1 MTESEIRAAR
11 ASRIA
16 GKISGAIS
24 GISAVR
30 DAFLTSSKLKDTSGL
45 EKEAQYHTGPVSV
58 DSNDALMAQWEA
70 IDPLDSVSYSQV
82 RDDGNA
88 IGGIASGILGGA
100 GAGTAFGPIGSII
113 GGGLGLISGI
123 AGAFKGSADARER
136 QRQLNEQRAIANNEV
151 NRSFL
156 TAAQSVDRSNDT
168 RLQQQFFADGGV
180 TEFNAG
186 GTHET
191 NPNGGVQFGINGEGQ
206 PMLAE
211 EGEIKVGNYMFS
223 DRLEESKGKTFAKAA
238 RKLAKS
244 LEQRPN
250 DPIEKRRFEVETAR
264 LAERQE
270 QVKALTQPSLP
281 QGQIFAKGGAI
292 SPLLRYAPAAL
303 SGLNVLRDTFGATN
317 KDDFSRADRIERE
330 YVKTFKEAPIRTP
343 EVVKDTYKPFDTDYI
358 ASKIIAQGNA
368 LRNAIINGSGG
379 NGLGAV
385 AGLLASGYNT
395 QQALADAKIKAD
407 EFNDQRR
414 RAAIGFNRQQEQQ
427 NLQFILQQEAA
438 NRQIAAQRLQG
449 IERSEAMRAAEE
461 ATNAQARS
469 TNLNNFAMN
478 LSSIGETA
486 LNRRLVAAVH
496 GYTFDDMG
504 NIIRTPGYSPDY
516 AVPQT
521 TTQANAGMTN
531 TSSAGSVSPT
541 TIATPK
547 RYPQIPDGLLKL
559 INSYSTN
566 PNDAV
571 NSPTFAGLSLFG
583 RPINLK

>member
-45 EKEAQYHTGPVSV
+45 EKEAQYYTGPVGA
-58 DSNDALMAQWEA
+58 DNNDALMAQWET
-70 IDPLDSVSYSQV
+70 INPLESVSYSQV

-88 IGGIASGILGGA
+88 IGGIASGVLGGA

-156 TAAQSVDRSNDT
+156 TAAQAVDRSNDT

-186 GTHET
+186 GTHEQ
-191 NPNGGVQFGINGEGQ
+191 NPNGGIQFGINGEGQ

-343 EVVKDTYKPFDTDYI
+343 EIVKDTYKPFDTDYT

-414 RAAIGFNRQQEQQ
+414 RAAIGFNRQQEAQ

-449 IERSEAMRAAEE
+449 IERSEAMKAAEE

-478 LSSIGETA
+478 LSAIGETA

-496 GYTFDDMG
+496 GYTFDDLG

-516 AVPQT
+516 ASPQNASQAVPQAAIGAST
-521 TTQANAGMTN
+521 PP
-531 TSSAGSVSPT
+531 PT
-541 TIATPK
+541 VRRTFPTIPK
-547 RYPQIPDGLLKL
+547 ELLKL
-559 INSYSTN
+559 NNLFSTN
-566 PNDAV
+566 PNDEV

-583 RPINLK
+583 RQISLK

>member
-11 ASRIA
+11 ASRLA

-45 EKEAQYHTGPVSV
+45 EKEAQYYTGPVGA
-58 DSNDALMAQWEA
+58 DSNDALMAQWET
-70 IDPLDSVSYSQV
+70 INPLESVSYSQV

-88 IGGIASGILGGA
+88 IGGIASGVLGGA

-156 TAAQSVDRSNDT
+156 TAAQAVDRSNDT

-191 NPNGGVQFGINGEGQ
+191 NPNGGIQFGINGEGQ

-223 DRLEESKGKTFAKAA
+223 DRLEESKGKSFAKAA

-270 QVKALTQPSLP
+270 QIKALTQPSLP

-303 SGLNVLRDTFGATN
+303 SGLNVLRDAFGATN
-317 KDDFSRADRIERE
+317 RDDFSRADRIERE
-330 YVKTFKEAPIRTP
+330 YVKTFKEAPVRTP
-343 EVVKDTYKPFDTDYI
+343 EIVKDTYKPFDTDYT

-368 LRNAIINGSGG
+368 IRQAIINGSGG
-379 NGLGAV
+379 NGLGAT
-385 AGLLASGYNT
+385 AGLLAAGYNT
-395 QQALADAKIKAD
+395 QQAIADAKIKAD

-414 RAAIGFNRQQEQQ
+414 RAAIGFNRQQEAQ

-449 IERSEAMRAAEE
+449 IERSEAMRMAEE
-461 ATNAQARS
+461 AANAQARS
-469 TNLNNFAMN
+469 ANLNNFAMN
-478 LSSIGETA
+478 LSAIGETA

-496 GYTFDDMG
+496 GYTFDDLG

-516 AVPQT
+516 ASPQNASQAVPQAAIGAST
-521 TTQANAGMTN
+521 PPHTVRRTF
-531 TSSAGSVSPT
+531 PT
-541 TIATPK
+541 IPK
-547 RYPQIPDGLLKL
+547 ELLKL
-559 INSYSTN
+559 NNLFSTN
-566 PNDAV
+566 PNDEV
-571 NSPTFAGLSLFG
+571 NSPTFSGLSLFG
-583 RPINLK
+583 RQISLK

>member
-45 EKEAQYHTGPVSV
+45 EKEAQYHTGPVGV

-70 IDPLDSVSYSQV
+70 VDPLDSVSYSQV

-88 IGGIASGILGGA
+88 IGGIASGLLGGA

-223 DRLEESKGKTFAKAA
+223 DRIEESKGKTFAKAA

-330 YVKTFKEAPIRTP
+330 YVKTFKEAPVRTP
-343 EVVKDTYKPFDTDYI
+343 EIVKDTYKPFDTDYT

-414 RAAIGFNRQQEQQ
+414 KTVIGFNRQQEAQ
-427 NLQFILQQEAA
+427 NLQMILQQEAA

-531 TSSAGSVSPT
+531 PSSAGSISPT

-559 INSYSTN
+559 INLYSTN
-566 PNDAV
+566 PNDTV